1 MKLTTVFK
9 IILGL
14 LFVVFLGMFIFEN
27 IDPVRIWIPLFKG
40 RQCGLIYIILVSYVI
55 GVSNM
60 FWFMVHFGSKMKR
73 KQKLTE
79 LKEQE
84 QEQELFEDEG

>member
-1 MKLTTVFK
+1 MKITTVFK

-14 LFVVFLGMFIFEN
+14 LAIVFMGMFVFEN

-40 RQCGLIYIILVSYVI
+40 RQCGLIYIIAVSYLL

-73 KQKLTE
+73 KKKALEDQIE
-79 LKEQE
+79 EG
-84 QEQELFEDEG
+84 QELFQDEE

>member
-1 MKLTTVFK
+1 MKLMTVIK

-14 LFVVFLGMFIFEN
+14 LFIVFFGMFVFEN

-40 RQCGLIYIILVSYVI
+40 RQCGLIYIILVSYII

-60 FWFMVHFGSKMKR
+60 FWFMVHFGAKMKS
-73 KQKLTE
+73 KQKLRE
-79 LKEQE
+79 VEDE
-84 QEQELFEDEG
+84 GGELFEDEA